1 MNKLKPVLIAVVF
14 GALHAWALLMLF
26 RYGPVNRQVI
36 LVCVYS
42 AFLVGSAVLTKRF
55 PPPLLPS
62 LVLFGVVFGW
72 WLMYVKVATGVA

>member
-1 MNKLKPVLIAVVF
+1 MNKIKPVLTAVVF

-42 AFLVGSAVLTKRF
+42 TFLVVSAVLTKRF

-72 WLMYVKVATGVA
+72 WLMYVKAAASIN